1 MNVNLL
7 SLLTRIGPVLAAGAS
22 LVMAGFA
29 SAQPASM
36 IFTCVNAKG
45 QNLRSDRPIAECT
58 DREQRILSREGTLIR
73 ILPPTLT
80 AEERAAKEA
89 RERQLAA
96 EKVAQKEAERAD
108 RLLMQRYP
116 NEAAHDKSRSAALD
130 RARDLLAESQAR
142 LIQLAAE
149 RKPLLT
155 ESEFYPN
162 KPLPPKLKQEL
173 DAIEAATAAQRM
185 LVISQQAEIVRIS
198 ALYDAELARLRKLW
212 SGAVPGT
219 LGPIAP
225 VQTASAPVKSTAEK

>member
-1 MNVNLL
+1 
-7 SLLTRIGPVLAAGAS
+7 
-22 LVMAGFA
+22 
-29 SAQPASM
+29 
-36 IFTCVNAKG
+36 
-45 QNLRSDRPIAECT
+45 LRSDRPIAECT

-73 ILPPTLT
+73 ILPPTMT

-89 RERQLAA
+89 RDRQLAA

-108 RLLMQRYP
+108 KLLMQRYP
-116 NEAAHDKSRSAALD
+116 NEAAHDKARNAALD
-130 RARDLLAESQAR
+130 RARDLLAESQSR
-142 LIQLAAE
+142 LTQLASE

-155 ESEFYPN
+155 EAEFYPN

-173 DAIEAATAAQRM
+173 DAIEAATEAQRL

-225 VQTASAPVKSTAEK
+225 VQTAAAPVKSTAEK